1 MFGCAA
7 DRRREARRCDG
18 ANPSGATIERP
29 FAPRAKSMNQH
40 ARMLKTLGCLAAA
53 MTSTAVFLHWLDP
66 SSSSN
71 RESSFVGNA
80 ELLTQSLS
88 AGEVAALAR
97 SLVTDAVDIKPEQWR
112 EVEVV
117 PGPTTTGAGTLL
129 TASRDP
135 VACHFYVDQAGR
147 PSRARGWSRQTPP
160 YDAPHTV
167 RIQVARAA
175 GIEAFPT
182 PLQWF
187 TIRSLVDALDAALLQ
202 NGTMPVHVQGGSA
215 DAASLLGGEA
225 SARG

>member
-1 MFGCAA
+1 
-7 DRRREARRCDG
+7 
-18 ANPSGATIERP
+18 
-29 FAPRAKSMNQH
+29 
-40 ARMLKTLGCLAAA
+40 MLKTLGCLAAA

-66 SSSSN
+66 SSN
-71 RESSFVGNA
+71 LNVAPPFVGDA
-80 ELLTQSLS
+80 EPPTQPLTAS
-88 AGEVAALAR
+88 EVAALAR

-129 TASRDP
+129 TAIPDP
-135 VACHFYVDQAGR
+135 VACHFHVDQAGR

-175 GIEAFPT
+175 GMEAFPT

-187 TIRSLVDALDAALLQ
+187 TIRCLVDALDAALLQ
-202 NGTMPVHVQGGSA
+202 NGTMPVHVQGGFVDVASPLVG
-215 DAASLLGGEA
+215 DAS
-225 SARG
+225 SRG

>member
-1 MFGCAA
+1 
-7 DRRREARRCDG
+7 
-18 ANPSGATIERP
+18 
-29 FAPRAKSMNQH
+29 MNQH

-53 MTSTAVFLHWLDP
+53 MTGTSVVLHWLDP
-66 SSSSN
+66 SSTL
-71 RESSFVGNA
+71 RTQT
-80 ELLTQSLS
+80 LT
-88 AGEVAALAR
+88 AGEVTALAR
-97 SLVTDAVDIKPEQWR
+97 SLVTDAVEIKPEQWR

-117 PGPTTTGAGTLL
+117 PGPTTMTVPGTLL
-129 TASRDP
+129 TATPDP

-167 RIQVARAA
+167 RIQVSRAA
-175 GIEAFPT
+175 GVEAFPT

-215 DAASLLGGEA
+215 DAASPLMSDA
-225 SARG
+225 SSHG

>member
-1 MFGCAA
+1 MFGCAVN
-7 DRRREARRCDG
+7 RRREARRRDSASPG
-18 ANPSGATIERP
+18 GATVERP
-29 FAPRAKSMNQH
+29 FSPHPKSMIQH

-66 SSSSN
+66 SSPL
-71 RESSFVGNA
+71 RTKT
-80 ELLTQSLS
+80 LT
-88 AGEVAALAR
+88 AGEVTALAR

-117 PGPTTTGAGTLL
+117 PGPTTTGAGALL
-129 TASRDP
+129 TASPDP

-175 GIEAFPT
+175 GLKAFPT

-187 TIRSLVDALDAALLQ
+187 TVRSLVDALDAALLQ
-202 NGTMPVHVQGGSA
+202 NGTMPVHVQSASA
-215 DAASLLGGEA
+215 DVASSLVGDA
-225 SARG
+225 SSRG